1 MSTIALSSVLGR
13 LDTSSLQALYPYD
26 AYNLVLRIAKRQSSE
41 DLQKSLLESLS
52 VTELLSTEKSRR
64 MMLSVLQANET
75 RQLLAAYEMKDT
87 GSNGENLRQLDAV
100 LHEKCNESHG
110 LDPFFLTFG
119 ADPRELEIDDEELE
133 VVVTPFATE
142 AQAGYPLHPYQRDV
156 LNRVVKCFQG
166 DEHRLPA
173 TRALLH
179 MPTGSGKTRT
189 AMVLACRYL
198 MSHPN
203 GLVIWLA
210 DTYELC
216 SQAAEEFLHAW
227 HHLGDRN
234 IPLYRIYGKLDE
246 SPDYTKIEHGFV
258 VSTLQSATSA
268 HRKEIQKNL
277 RTLSALAVHKP
288 FVIIDEA
295 HKAPAPKY
303 SRVID
308 ALIPSFTLSNNK
320 ARLLGLSATPG
331 RATNDRD
338 ADQTLVRMF
347 DKNIF
352 SLRVEGYLTPI
363 DYLTDK
369 GYLARAVFR
378 QVPSTISLEELNL
391 TQSECEGNISE
402 ARLSKLLRYIGE
414 DVERNFLIFEE
425 LKKLTEKHQRII
437 FFAASVAQ
445 SKRMAYVLR
454 LIGIAAKSVS
464 AEDTSPS
471 ERMRTVH
478 WFKTSRSK
486 APEPRIICNYGILT
500 TGFDAPETSAVLIGR
515 PTQSLVLYSQMVGRG
530 LRGPKA
536 GGNAEAEIVTVVDHN
551 IKGFSNVSAAF
562 TNWNDSWHQ
571 PHADCL

>member
-1 MSTIALSSVLGR
+1 MPTIALSSVLDR

-52 VTELLSTEKSRR
+52 VTELLSTEESRQ
-64 MMLSVLQANET
+64 MVLSVLQANET
-75 RQLLAAYEMKDT
+75 RQLLAAYGMKDAGT
-87 GSNGENLRQLDAV
+87 NGENLRQLDAV
-100 LHEKCNESHG
+100 LREKSNESHG

-119 ADPRELEIDDEELE
+119 ADPRELEVDDEELE

-156 LNRVVKCFQG
+156 LNRVVKCYRG
-166 DEHRLPA
+166 DENRLPA

-198 MSHPN
+198 MSHPK

-246 SPDYTKIEHGFV
+246 SPDYAKIEHGFV
-258 VSTLQSATSA
+258 VATLQSATSA
-268 HRKEIQKNL
+268 RRKETEGDL
-277 RTLSALAVHKP
+277 RTLSALASHRP
-288 FVIIDEA
+288 FVIVDEA
-295 HKAPAPKY
+295 HKAPAPQYKKT
-303 SRVID
+303 IE
-308 ALIPSFTLSNNK
+308 TLLPVTLGSHK

-338 ADQTLVRMF
+338 ADQPLVRMF
-347 DKNIF
+347 GGNIF
-352 SLRVEGYLTPI
+352 SLRVEGYPTPI
-363 DYLTDK
+363 DFLTDE
-369 GYLARAVFR
+369 GYLAKAVFR
-378 QVPSTISLEELNL
+378 QVPSTISFDTLKL
-391 TQSECEGNISE
+391 TQSEREGHISKD
-402 ARLSKLLRYIGE
+402 RLSELLRYIGD

-454 LIGIAAKSVS
+454 LAGIAAKSVS
-464 AEDTSPS
+464 AEDTTPS
-471 ERMRTVH
+471 ERVRTIH
-478 WFKTSRSK
+478 WFKTSRAK
-486 APEPRIICNYGILT
+486 ALEARIICNYGILT

-530 LRGPKA
+530 LRGLKA
-536 GGNAEAEIVTVVDHN
+536 GGNAEAEIVTVVDHA
-551 IKGFSNVSAAF
+551 IKGFSDVSAAF

-571 PHADCL
+571 PHADRL